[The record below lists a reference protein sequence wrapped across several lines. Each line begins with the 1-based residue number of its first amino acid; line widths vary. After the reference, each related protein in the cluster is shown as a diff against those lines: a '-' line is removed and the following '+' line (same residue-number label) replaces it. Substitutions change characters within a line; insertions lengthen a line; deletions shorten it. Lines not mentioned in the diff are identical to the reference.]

1 MFKRYKY
8 AKINCISTTRTCE
21 NESYIHMIAFILML
35 YFGIN
40 LTKVQGTY
48 NVQQK
53 VLLREI
59 KDGLNERF
67 PTSGDFSH

>member
-1 MFKRYKY
+1 MQ
-8 AKINCISTTRTCE
+8 
-21 NESYIHMIAFILML
+21 

-40 LTKVQGTY
+40 LTKVQDIY

-59 KDGLNERF
+59 KDDLN
-67 PTSGDFSH
+67 